1 MKYFIAIF
9 GLIAVITAAQD
20 KYTTKYDSIDLDSIL
35 GSDRLFTNYYKCLM
49 DQGKCTPDGNE
60 MKSKN

>member
-1 MKYFIAIF
+1 
-9 GLIAVITAAQD
+9 
-20 KYTTKYDSIDLDSIL
+20 LDSIL